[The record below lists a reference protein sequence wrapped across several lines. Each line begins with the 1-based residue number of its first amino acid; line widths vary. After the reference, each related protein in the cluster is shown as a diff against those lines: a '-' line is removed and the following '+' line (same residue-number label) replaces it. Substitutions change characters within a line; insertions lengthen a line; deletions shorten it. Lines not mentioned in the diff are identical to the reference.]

1 MQCAVSRGQD
11 LIQHASSRRRLMKQ
25 IAFNFT
31 PRPEPTLENFIVGRN
46 AELLHNMRRLLST
59 DSSERAIY
67 LWGATG
73 SGRTHLLQGFVN
85 TARALSAKAAYL
97 PATELTP
104 RASSC
109 NSMEYVAV
117 DDVEALDEGGQ
128 RVLFNLCNDLRDRHA
143 ALVVSGNLPPA
154 RLALRADL
162 LTRLAWGLVYE
173 VHALSDD
180 EKMTAMQRRASERGF
195 ALADDVGRFVLT
207 RAPRDMA
214 ALLAIVDALD
224 RVSLENKRPVTV
236 GLARELLQHAK
247 SAGATQ
253 GE

>member
-1 MQCAVSRGQD
+1 MQCTVARGQD

-25 IAFNFT
+25 IAFDFSR
-31 PRPEPTLENFIVGRN
+31 RPEPTLENFIVGRN
-46 AELLHNMRRLLST
+46 AELVHNMRRLLSPHT
-59 DSSERAIY
+59 SERAIY
-67 LWGATG
+67 LWGASG

-85 TARALSAKAAYL
+85 TARASSAKAAYL
-97 PATELTP
+97 PSRDLMA

-109 NSMEYVAV
+109 DSMKYVAV
-117 DDVEALDEGGQ
+117 DDVEALDDDGQ
-128 RVLFNLCNDLRDRHA
+128 RAMFNLCNDLRDRHA

-173 VHALSDD
+173 IHALSDE
-180 EKMTAMQRRASERGF
+180 EKITAMQRRAGERGF

-236 GLARELLQHAK
+236 GLARELLQHFK